1 MALNQLSPI
10 VQERQKTVLLQ
21 TYALVLEPVKSKLG
35 RLVDLT
41 ERQNIIDCY
50 GLKQSNLISLL
61 PKMSLV
67 KILNLLVLFL
77 ILAAL
82 YNLFFGIDS
91 KRSFL
96 ALQNENQE
104 LLKKNNALSN
114 ANDLL
119 ETDILSA
126 QKNDTHAEKFAREEL
141 NLIYKDEDFLRFKE
155 VKPNELQE

>member
-1 MALNQLSPI
+1 
-10 VQERQKTVLLQ
+10 
-21 TYALVLEPVKSKLG
+21 
-35 RLVDLT
+35 
-41 ERQNIIDCY
+41 
-50 GLKQSNLISLL
+50 
-61 PKMSLV
+61 MSLV
-67 KILNLLVLFL
+67 KLLNLLVLFL

-104 LLKKNNALSN
+104 LLEKNNALSN

-141 NLIYKDEDFLRFKE
+141 NLIYEDEDFLRFKE
-155 VKPNELQE
+155 VKPNEPQE